1 MGFFCLGC
9 VIQTQFF
16 RSLLKRHSKAC
27 VGAETQDFVGQPAD
41 IAAAKEARM
50 AISQQTEI
58 SWRIGGQDGDFSHQR
73 LTDDVGSPLVA

>member
-9 VIQTQFF
+9 VFQTEFL
-16 RSLLKRHSKAC
+16 RSLLERLSKSC
-27 VGAETQDFVGQPAD
+27 VGAESQDFVGQPAA

-73 LTDDVGSPLVA
+73 LTDDVGSPLLA